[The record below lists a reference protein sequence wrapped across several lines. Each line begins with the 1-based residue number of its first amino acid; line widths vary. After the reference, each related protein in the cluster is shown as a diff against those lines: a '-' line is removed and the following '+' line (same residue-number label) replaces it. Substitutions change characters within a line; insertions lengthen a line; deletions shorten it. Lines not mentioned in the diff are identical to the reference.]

1 MGQRLTWVCLLCY
14 SEGSLRTK
22 LATSVLQ
29 PLLTLVSIRIEFQG
43 HHDLVENSP
52 YTGTRRCQ
60 KQIGIEGAGLSHRVP
75 HDLGYLHLA
84 GGLRTDQTHGS
95 TSVMRRW
102 SPPDSLCGT

>member
-52 YTGTRRCQ
+52 L
-60 KQIGIEGAGLSHRVP
+60 LSLHRHEKMP
-75 HDLGYLHLA
+75 E
-84 GGLRTDQTHGS
+84 TDWDRECWPLPS
-95 TSVMRRW
+95 W
-102 SPPDSLCGT
+102 PP